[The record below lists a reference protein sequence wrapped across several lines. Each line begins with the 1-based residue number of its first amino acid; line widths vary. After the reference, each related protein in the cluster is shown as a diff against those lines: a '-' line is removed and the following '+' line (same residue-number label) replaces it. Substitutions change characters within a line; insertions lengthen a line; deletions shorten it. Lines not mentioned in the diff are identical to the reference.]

1 MSTWLDN
8 VLQTEEQP
16 DRFFVGELEE
26 FFNQDGSV
34 RRESIMKRLDELDFV
49 VKRRITRLQ
58 TR

>member
-8 VLQTEEQP
+8 VLQNEEQP
-16 DRFFVGELEE
+16 DRFFVGEREE

-34 RRESIMKRLDELDFV
+34 SRESIMKRLDELEFV